1 MERWVIV
8 NPAAGRGRVGRLS
21 GSILEAARE
30 KGAKAFLTEGPGHAT
45 ELSRNAPEG
54 ARVVAVGGDGT
65 VHEVLRGLAGTE
77 KVLGVVPIG
86 SGNDFARML
95 GLKGLPWREALE
107 LALFGPEEAID
118 LGQVNGEP
126 FGAFLG
132 IGFDALVAKKAL
144 TAPSFLRGMPRYLYA
159 LFGVLKDLRLPEG
172 RVLVDGVEVHRGP
185 LLLLAAMNGPAYGGG
200 IPMAPM
206 ADPRDGL
213 LAFILA
219 RSFTRLGVVFILPRL
234 LLGRHL
240 SHPQVAAYAGQRVEV
255 AFAQPMPAHADG
267 ELLPESALYQA
278 EVRPL
283 GLRVVGGRAAARGQ
297 EPLLAPVGAG

>member
-8 NPAAGRGRVGRLS
+8 NPAAGRGKVGRLS
-21 GSILEAARE
+21 GAILQAARK
-30 KGAKAFLTEGPGHAT
+30 KGARAFLTEGPGHAT
-45 ELSRNAPEG
+45 ELAQSAPEG

-65 VHEVLRGLAGTE
+65 VHEVLKGLAGTD

-95 GLKGLPWREALE
+95 GLRGFPWPEALE
-107 LALFGPEEAID
+107 RALLAPEEAID
-118 LGQVNGEP
+118 LGLVNGEP
-126 FGAFLG
+126 FGASLG
-132 IGFDALVAKKAL
+132 VGFDALVAKKAFA
-144 TAPSFLRGMPRYLYA
+144 APPFLRGMPRYLYA

-172 RVLVDGVEVHRGP
+172 RVWVDGEEVHRGP

-200 IPMAPM
+200 IPIAPM

-213 LAFILA
+213 LSVVLA
-219 RSFTRLGVVFILPRL
+219 RAFTRPGVVLILPRL

-240 SHPQVAAYAGQRVEV
+240 SHPQVVAYAGREVKV
-255 AFAQPMPAHADG
+255 AFPHPVPAHADG
-267 ELLPESALYQA
+267 ELLPEAALYRA

-283 GLRVVGGRAAARGQ
+283 GLKVVGGRAAARGA
-297 EPLLAPVGAG
+297 EPLLRPAGAS

>member
-1 MERWVIV
+1 M
-8 NPAAGRGRVGRLS
+8 NPAAGRGKVGRLS
-21 GSILEAARE
+21 GAILEAARE

-126 FGAFLG
+126 FGASLG

-144 TAPSFLRGMPRYLYA
+144 SAPPFLRGMPRYLYA

-172 RVLVDGVEVHRGP
+172 QVLVDGVEVHRGP

-200 IPMAPM
+200 IPIAPM

-213 LAFILA
+213 LSVVLA

-240 SHPQVAAYAGQRVEV
+240 FHPQVAAYAGQRVEV
-255 AFAQPMPAHADG
+255 AFAQPVPAHADG

-283 GLRVVGGRAAARGQ
+283 GLQVVGGRAAARGQ

>member
-8 NPAAGRGRVGRLS
+8 NPAAGRGKVGRLS
-21 GSILEAARE
+21 GFILKAARE

-65 VHEVLRGLAGTE
+65 VHEVLKGLAGTE

-95 GLKGLPWREALE
+95 GLRELPWREALE
-107 LALFGPEEAID
+107 LALFAQEEAID
-118 LGQVNGEP
+118 LCWVNGEP
-126 FGAFLG
+126 FGASLG

-159 LFGVLKDLRLPEG
+159 LFGVLKELRLPEG
-172 RVLVDGVEVHRGP
+172 RVVVEGEEVHRGP
-185 LLLLAAMNGPAYGGG
+185 LLLVAVMNGPVYGGG
-200 IPMAPM
+200 IPIAPM
-206 ADPRDGL
+206 ADPRDGVL
-213 LAFILA
+213 SVILA
-219 RSFTRLGVVFILPRL
+219 RSFTRPGVVFILPRL

-240 SHPQVAAYAGQRVEV
+240 SHPQVV
-255 AFAQPMPAHADG
+255 AFAGREVVVEFAHPVPTHADG
-267 ELLPESALYQA
+267 ELLPEARLYRA
-278 EVRPL
+278 RVEPL
-283 GLRVVGGRAAARGQ
+283 GLRVVGGRAGQRG
-297 EPLLAPVGAG
+297 ERPLLSPVGAG

>member
-1 MERWVIV
+1 M
-8 NPAAGRGRVGRLS
+8 NPAAGRGKVGRLS
-21 GSILEAARE
+21 GAILEVARE

-126 FGAFLG
+126 FGASLG

-144 TAPSFLRGMPRYLYA
+144 SAPPFLRGMPRYLYA

-172 RVLVDGVEVHRGP
+172 QVLVDGVEVHRGP

-200 IPMAPM
+200 IPIAPM

-213 LAFILA
+213 LSVVLA

-240 SHPQVAAYAGQRVEV
+240 FHPQVAAYAGQRVEV
-255 AFAQPMPAHADG
+255 AFAQPVPAHADG

-283 GLRVVGGRAAARGQ
+283 GLQVVGGRAAARGQ